1 MSPKCL
7 GHRAG
12 INEPMNPLETDDQG
26 RHLCHWCKQPV
37 PYAVLG
43 IRVINENGRIIRIG
57 TCYEHAH
64 TEPAD
69 TTQ

>member
-1 MSPKCL
+1 
-7 GHRAG
+7 
-12 INEPMNPLETDDQG
+12 MNPLETDDQG

-43 IRVINENGRIIRIG
+43 IRVINDNGRIIRIG

-69 TTQ
+69 AAQ